1 MRQDENSLFLHEDPM
16 QIVRY
21 DDYVRNQEWQH
32 LGWLQRVG
40 AAGQNVMQR
49 QTCLSSKI
57 RQGHSLDSTGSF
69 SSTCIACNRNTRTT
83 IRIWYHRLECLWYH
97 LSAFLYL
104 CANTCLQTQITLSI
118 RISSARPILPTAEE
132 LAARMQAGVTAASD
146 SIPWSLGS
154 ASGSYQTI
162 TSCWLGTCCAR
173 SSSRYRRK
181 EGQGVCPSCGQLWSG
196 ASAQDTEWVL
206 CTKKPNTNTPFANLL
221 TVI

>member
-40 AAGQNVMQR
+40 AGRNVMQR

-57 RQGHSLDSTGSF
+57 RRSF
-69 SSTCIACNRNTRTT
+69 SWFDRVILFNVYSMQSQYQDHNPY
-83 IRIWYHRLECLWYH
+83 WYHRLECLWYH

-162 TSCWLGTCCAR
+162 TSCWLGTGCAR